1 MPKHGLSISFQ
12 TNKPLKLY
20 GELAQKAESYGF
32 DVITVYNDMLY
43 QPAWLPLME
52 IARHTNKCRIG
63 VSAMNPF
70 TTHPINIAGNIAL
83 INEAADGRAYLGL
96 TRGAWLDTI
105 GVHPKREVAVLK
117 EALICI
123 RHLLEQNTKA
133 LEGEFFPLAGGDSLR
148 WNIEHA
154 DIPFQLGAWGPL
166 TIKNCANYVQE
177 IKLGGS
183 ANPELVTWQRK
194 NLNSFASG
202 DNIDICMGAVTVIDD
217 DGERAR
223 MLAKKEVALFL
234 PVVATFDKTL
244 QIDEELLNRIKS
256 AASEYDFERG
266 AKDISDEL
274 LARFAI
280 AGTPAD
286 IIKQTE
292 SLIDA
297 GATRVEFGT
306 PHGLNEPQGMKLL
319 GEKVLP
325 AFK

>member
-1 MPKHGLSISFQ
+1 MTKHGVSISFQ
-12 TNKPLKLY
+12 TNKPLNVY
-20 GELAQKAESYGF
+20 GELAQTAESYGF
-32 DVITVYNDMLY
+32 EVITVYNDMLF

-52 IARHTNKCRIG
+52 IARHTKKCRVG

-83 INEAADGRAYLGL
+83 INEVAEGRAYLGV
-96 TRGAWLDTI
+96 TRGAWLETI
-105 GVHPKREVAVLK
+105 GVHPKREVAALK

-123 RHLLEQNTKA
+123 RHLLEQNTEP

-148 WNIEHA
+148 WDIADA

-166 TIKNCANYVQE
+166 TIKNCAKYVQE

-183 ANPELVTWQRK
+183 ANPDLVRWQRQK
-194 NLNSFASG
+194 LDSFDSG
-202 DNIDICMGAVTVIDD
+202 GKIDICIGAVTVIDE

-223 MLAKKEVALFL
+223 LLAKREVALFL
-234 PVVATFDKTL
+234 PVVATYDKTL
-244 QIDEELLNRIKS
+244 NIDAELLTRIKS

-274 LARFAI
+274 LARFAF

-297 GATRVEFGT
+297 GTARVEYGT
-306 PHGLNEPQGMKLL
+306 PHGINEENGMKLL

-325 AFK
+325 AFN